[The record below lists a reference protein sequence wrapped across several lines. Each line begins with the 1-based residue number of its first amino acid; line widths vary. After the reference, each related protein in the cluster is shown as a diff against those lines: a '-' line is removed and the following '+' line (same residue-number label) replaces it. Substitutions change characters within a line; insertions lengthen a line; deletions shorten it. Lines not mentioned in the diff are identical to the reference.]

1 MLGLLGRIGES
12 YYADIIKG
20 ASEDKGE
27 VIYSKTEF

>member
-1 MLGLLGRIGES
+1 MLGLSGRIGE

-27 VIYSKTEF
+27 VIYDEHEF